1 MLPEIIGLK
10 HMVKTQFEIEE
21 YVSFKSNTLDKFK
34 RKWAINYNLF
44 LIIHFLPVGILSCSG
59 LGSDCNVIIR
69 NVM

>member
-10 HMVKTQFEIEE
+10 HLVKTQFEIEE

-44 LIIHFLPVGILSCSG
+44 LIIHFLPVGILPCSG
-59 LGSDCNVIIR
+59 LGSNCNVIIR